1 MFWEKQFSKTV
12 SNLSILVVGILPS
25 VAYLN
30 IIWSFCWF
38 FSFILVITFQEK
50 RDKEM
55 AKAKKEGALEG
66 LSKEDITKKR
76 ATIPPVP
83 NQQIQVPDSDDEEYK
98 NDLLCRRWLF
108 LKKARSVASNRRAK
122 GRTLL
127 EALERPGSSQLHVSE
142 LLKLAEANVP
152 IPPAHNQGVLPTPP
166 DKIFIPESPLS
177 TQGSGY

>member
-25 VAYLN
+25 VTYLN

-55 AKAKKEGALEG
+55 AKPKKEGALEG

-98 NDLLCRRWLF
+98 NDLLCRRRLF
-108 LKKARSVASNRRAK
+108 LKKSEVSGK
-122 GRTLL
+122 Q
-127 EALERPGSSQLHVSE
+127 PQSQGAYIAWGLR
-142 LLKLAEANVP
+142 KAW
-152 IPPAHNQGVLPTPP
+152 
-166 DKIFIPESPLS
+166 
-177 TQGSGY
+177 

>member
-1 MFWEKQFSKTV
+1 
-12 SNLSILVVGILPS
+12 
-25 VAYLN
+25 
-30 IIWSFCWF
+30 
-38 FSFILVITFQEK
+38 
-50 RDKEM
+50 M

-66 LSKEDITKKR
+66 LSKEEITKKR

-83 NQQIQVPDSDDEEYK
+83 NQQIQVPDSDDEDYK
-98 NDLLCRRWLF
+98 KDLLCRRRLF

-152 IPPAHNQGVLPTPP
+152 IPPAHNQGVLSTPP